1 MWPQMPYLLITLLT
15 FLVALPSTAAQL
27 DLKNGDK
34 LTGTVIKLEGNRLL
48 FKTDY
53 AGVVTI
59 DWRQVGKLT
68 TDQDVTVLTNDR
80 RLLEGRMTASPD
92 DGYTIETRG
101 GEVIQADQTM
111 VATVNPEDWKIGR
124 ATHWTGV
131 VNASLKLDRGNSD
144 KEEID
149 FDGEATMRRED
160 DRLEFRGE
168 LEYDT
173 SLGSTTKQKW
183 LASGN
188 YDSFVTRQKYYA
200 MNASAEH
207 DRFKGLNLRYHLG
220 PAVGY
225 QWFEESRRNLRAEV
239 GLYFSSSD
247 IESKPNNE
255 SLATG
260 WLIDGDYTF
269 DSADVTAYHWQ
280 NMILSNPQNMNFK
293 SRTGLRVP
301 LGGGFL
307 GSAEIE
313 ANWDA
318 ETAASTD
325 KTELIYRFKLGYG
338 W

>member
-1 MWPQMPYLLITLLT
+1 MWLQILPLLIALML
-15 FLVALPSTAAQL
+15 FFVALPSSAAQL
-27 DLKNGDK
+27 ELKNGDK
-34 LTGTVIKLEGNRLL
+34 LTGTVIRLEGNNLL

-53 AGVVTI
+53 AGVLTI
-59 DWRQVGKLT
+59 DWRKVTKLT
-68 TDQDVTVLTNDR
+68 TDQDVTVLTKDR
-80 RLLEGRMTASPD
+80 RLLEGKMTGSPD
-92 DGYTIETRG
+92 DGYTIETRQ
-101 GEVIQADQTM
+101 GEVIQAEQAM
-111 VATVNPEDWKIGR
+111 VATVNPEDWKVGR
-124 ATHWTGV
+124 ATEWTGMI
-131 VNASLKLDRGNSD
+131 NASLKVERGNSA

-149 FDGEATMRRED
+149 FDGRATMRRED
-160 DRLEFRGE
+160 DRLEFHGE

-173 SLGSTTKQKW
+173 SLGSTTKQSW
-183 LASGN
+183 LVSSK
-188 YDSFVTRQKYYA
+188 YDSFVTQQKYYA
-200 MNASAEH
+200 MNAVVEH
-207 DRFKGLNLRYHLG
+207 DKFNGLNLRYHLG

-225 QWFEESRRNLRAEV
+225 QFFEESRRNLRAEV

-247 IESKPNNE
+247 IESKPRNQ

-269 DSADVTAYHWQ
+269 DTANVTAYHWQ
-280 NMILSNPQNMNFK
+280 TMILSNPENMNFK